1 MKLLLD
7 THILLWALT
16 DDARLPVKAR
26 KLIEDADNDICY
38 SVVSPWEVQVKHD
51 LHPDKLA
58 VNARELAGYCEQ
70 AGFRPLP
77 IRLQHVFGL
86 VSLER
91 AAGAAAHKDPFDR
104 MLVCQASAEKMLLV
118 THDARIG
125 DYTEPCVFVV

>member
-26 KLIEDADNDICY
+26 KLIEDVDNDICY
-38 SVVSPWEVQVKHD
+38 SVVSPWEVQLKHD

-58 VNARELAGYCEQ
+58 IGAREFAGYCEQ
-70 AGFRPLP
+70 SGFRQLP

-86 VSLER
+86 ETLER
-91 AAGAAAHKDPFDR
+91 EDGAGVHKDPFDR
-104 MLVCQASAEKMLLV
+104 ILVCQASAEKMLLV

-125 DYTEPCVFVV
+125 EYLEPCVFVV